1 MYKTVG
7 ILAHVDAGKTTF
19 SEQLLYHTNSIKE
32 RGRVDHQSTFLDN
45 HEIEKQRGITVFAEQ
60 ATFEYNNSVYF
71 LIDTPGHVDFSPEME
86 RAVQVMDIAILVIS
100 AVEGIQA
107 HTETVWNL
115 LKRHQVPTF
124 IFINKTDRTGA
135 NIGKVMGDIEIHLT
149 KDICDITT
157 GMQNGRIT
165 EELIECIA
173 ERDEDLLDHYMEKGY
188 EEILWLEKMKQMIQT
203 TNIYPCAYGS
213 ALQDIGIK
221 EFLDQLDLL
230 TMTNYDPNTTF
241 SGRVYKIR
249 HDEAGTRIT
258 FIKAIS
264 GKLKVRD
271 EINYSNGEVE
281 KITQI
286 RKYNGTN
293 FVQVDEVQAGEIFA
307 VTGLSSAAIGDGLG
321 TLQENTSYNIVPTL
335 KSKVVF
341 EQGMNMR
348 EALKY
353 FYILDAEDPSLH
365 VVWDESLQQ
374 IHLHVMGTI
383 QLEVLQQVIQARF
396 GLTVS
401 FDKPEIIYKET
412 IDSIVYGYG
421 HFEPLRHYA
430 EVHLKIEPNERN
442 KGITFESICHTDHL
456 STSLQN
462 VIKQHVFE
470 RDHHGILTGSP
481 LTDVKITLLTGRAH
495 NKHTHGG
502 DFREATFRALR
513 QGLEKAENILLEPYY
528 EFKIKVDLEHMGR
541 VIADIQTASGNF
553 EAPVTEGEKAIITG
567 KAPVATFMDYPTTL
581 ATFTKGKGQ
590 ISLSFDGYERCHN
603 ELTVITTIGYDKEAD
618 PEYTSSSIFCAKGA
632 GYSVK
637 WDEAEWM
644 MHCEK
649 LEK

>member
-71 LIDTPGHVDFSPEME
+71 LIDTLGHVDFSPEME

-495 NKHTHGG
+495 NNHTHGG

-553 EAPVTEGEKAIITG
+553 EAPVTEG
-567 KAPVATFMDYPTTL
+567 
-581 ATFTKGKGQ
+581 
-590 ISLSFDGYERCHN
+590 
-603 ELTVITTIGYDKEAD
+603 
-618 PEYTSSSIFCAKGA
+618 
-632 GYSVK
+632 
-637 WDEAEWM
+637 
-644 MHCEK
+644 
-649 LEK
+649 